1 MVMSFIDGTPLMQLR
16 DKVAHLPK
24 WQRDKVSYWIAQGGG
39 GPVSKGRTSG
49 PAVQQRGQDR
59 QSVE

>member
-24 WQRDKVSYWIAQGGG
+24 WQRDKVSNWQL
-39 GPVSKGRTSG
+39 TSCFQHRVG
-49 PAVQQRGQDR
+49 DLRSCQALRGVTLR
-59 QSVE
+59 NV